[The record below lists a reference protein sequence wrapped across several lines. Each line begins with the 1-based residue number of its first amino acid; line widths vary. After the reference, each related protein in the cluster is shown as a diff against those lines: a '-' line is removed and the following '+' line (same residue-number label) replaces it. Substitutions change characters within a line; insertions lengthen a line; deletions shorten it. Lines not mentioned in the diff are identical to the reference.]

1 MANHAYNLEELVLLT
16 LLERHQ
22 GFGCLR
28 WILGEGEDAPHPLLR
43 FLVPGFLEQP
53 HHRVLVDVLEYVGH
67 GLLAVGS
74 VEFVPVDRWADSARV
89 GGYNVASHLDDSLVT
104 DAVQSQKLVQQLL

>member
-1 MANHAYNLEELVLLT
+1 MANQAHDLEELVLLS

-22 GFGCLR
+22 SFGRLR
-28 WILGEGEDAPHPLLR
+28 WVLREGEDAPHPLLR

-89 GGYNVASHLDDSLVT
+89 GGYNVASHLDDSLVAA
-104 DAVQSQKLVQQLL
+104 AVQSQKLVQQLL